1 MRRWL
6 LPGLALASSAFGAA
20 AQDGAPADRLPF
32 STEETTGSLEI
43 VARHRISWNRKSRE
57 LKWHR
62 LNVEIPQVA
71 RLEVDPGSYT
81 PGSTENLTLG
91 LHLEVHDG
99 NLDAQWTLRGDE
111 TWTAPT
117 DVRLGSRNLTWKDPR
132 VDVQQVSL
140 AGHVAVDTRLTTGP
154 LETLQTL
161 ELNQFN
167 VASMKAGGYDARDLA
182 LRGAW
187 HRPRWTLERFEAQTF
202 GGRLWAS
209 GEGNWGTRERPSVS
223 LEVGAEGIDL
233 QALLKTFKV
242 ARADQIEARVA
253 GRMMLEAEGRNW
265 RVLSL
270 DLVGEEGTVK
280 LSRQLLYDILSP
292 SMSEVLTK
300 KQIDEALDSAF
311 GREQMIPFRQLSFEG
326 GLRPET
332 LNLRLPLQNEVL
344 DLDIEPQIDRE
355 LLWDLW
361 DELSQIGLDNLRGF
375 GGTGGVQSGK
385 PTSP

>member
-6 LPGLALASSAFGAA
+6 LLGFILIALPFRTT
-20 AQDGAPADRLPF
+20 AQEVVPADRLPF
-32 STEETTGSLEI
+32 STEETTGSLEV
-43 VARHRISWNRKSRE
+43 VARHRISWNRKSGE
-57 LKWHR
+57 LKWDR

-71 RLEVDPGSYT
+71 RLEVT
-81 PGSTENLTLG
+81 PGSFTPGAAEDQTLG
-91 LHLEVHDG
+91 LHLDVRDG
-99 NLDAQWTLRGDE
+99 SIETQLTLRGDE
-111 TWTAPT
+111 TWAAPA

-132 VDVQQVSL
+132 VEVRQVSL
-140 AGHVAVDTRLTTGP
+140 AGRLAVDTRLDSGP
-154 LETLQTL
+154 LKTLKTV
-161 ELNQFN
+161 ELNELRI
-167 VASMKAGGYDARDLA
+167 ASLQAGAYDARDLA

-187 HRPRWTLERFEAQTF
+187 RRPAWTLERFEARTF

-209 GEGNWGTRERPSVS
+209 GHGEWGTRERPVVS

-233 QALLKTFKV
+233 QDLLKAFKIGK
-242 ARADQIEARVA
+242 ADQVEARVA
-253 GRMMLEAEGRNW
+253 GRMLLEAEGRNW
-265 RVLSL
+265 KLLNL

-300 KQIDEALDSAF
+300 KQIDDALDSAF
-311 GREQMIPFRQLSFEG
+311 GRQQMIPFQRVSFEG

-361 DELSQIGLDNLRGF
+361 DELTQIGWENLRGLGS
-375 GGTGGVQSGK
+375 GGRQSGDSV
-385 PTSP
+385 SP